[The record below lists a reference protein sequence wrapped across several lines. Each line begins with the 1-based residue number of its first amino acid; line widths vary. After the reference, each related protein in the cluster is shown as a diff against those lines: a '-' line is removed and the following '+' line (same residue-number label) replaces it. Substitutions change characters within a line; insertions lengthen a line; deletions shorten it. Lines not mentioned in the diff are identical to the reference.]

1 MFTIYSPLLI
11 VQCRVYCL
19 LMPGTDIYKKLLHD
33 KMNHNDCHLMLSLLC
48 FKKRPAYSLHKA
60 PRNEWIVCTAF
71 DCTISKK
78 IKVIQ
83 NNRSDTLYCF
93 AKHLKSSK
101 NCNCHNKYAF
111 TTAYFCI
118 MKQKKMKQTNWTQM
132 LNRKSTNT
140 PLIQLIFVCTL
151 TLKRVC
157 SEFLETQLR
166 SSKGVF
172 ALFLLSIRVQFVC
185 FMLSNLR

>member
-1 MFTIYSPLLI
+1 MPNLIRFCYFQVSNQTKSNQIHFNRIPHGWMNKNLHHFNSAKSNSKIEVTLTRILMIEWLLSD
-11 VQCRVYCL
+11 VDFLWCL
-19 LMPGTDIYKKLLHD
+19 LSIVHYWLSSALSTHAWNRHLQKLLHD

-93 AKHLKSSK
+93 ANPLKLKTIYK
-101 NCNCHNKYAF
+101 N
-111 TTAYFCI
+111 
-118 MKQKKMKQTNWTQM
+118 
-132 LNRKSTNT
+132 L
-140 PLIQLIFVCTL
+140 VD
-151 TLKRVC
+151 RV
-157 SEFLETQLR
+157 
-166 SSKGVF
+166 
-172 ALFLLSIRVQFVC
+172 
-185 FMLSNLR
+185 

>member
-1 MFTIYSPLLI
+1 MITFRCWLPMMFTIYSPLLI
-11 VQCRVYCL
+11 VQCSVYCQ

-93 AKHLKSSK
+93 ANPFKLKTIYK
-101 NCNCHNKYAF
+101 NLVIWVVFHITYRVWSPNE
-111 TTAYFCI
+111 
-118 MKQKKMKQTNWTQM
+118 
-132 LNRKSTNT
+132 S
-140 PLIQLIFVCTL
+140 LI
-151 TLKRVC
+151 
-157 SEFLETQLR
+157 
-166 SSKGVF
+166 
-172 ALFLLSIRVQFVC
+172 
-185 FMLSNLR
+185 

>member
-1 MFTIYSPLLI
+1 MCFWAKIYIMQNSANSSSVIVVTLKRILMIEWLLSD
-11 VQCRVYCL
+11 VDFLWCL
-19 LMPGTDIYKKLLHD
+19 LSIVHYWLSSAVSTVYSCLEQTSTKKLLHD

-93 AKHLKSSK
+93 ANSLKLKTIYK
-101 NCNCHNKYAF
+101 N
-111 TTAYFCI
+111 
-118 MKQKKMKQTNWTQM
+118 
-132 LNRKSTNT
+132 LVNRGVVVYITFRLRMPNES
-140 PLIQLIFVCTL
+140 LI
-151 TLKRVC
+151 
-157 SEFLETQLR
+157 
-166 SSKGVF
+166 
-172 ALFLLSIRVQFVC
+172 
-185 FMLSNLR
+185 